1 LETHSNSPHAAQC
14 PNDRVRLLI
23 ADDHAMVRKGLRV
36 FLERD
41 PEIEI
46 VGEACDGAEA
56 VVQAG
61 ELHPDVVLMDLLM
74 PVMGGVEAIGAI
86 RRDFPDVEVLALTSI
101 LENQLVIQA
110 VQAGA
115 IGYLLK
121 DTDAPRLR
129 TAIKAAAAGQV
140 QLDPGAAAMLLNK
153 IRVPQ
158 SAEQLSERETEV
170 LRLVAR
176 GHANKEIASELFISE
191 TTVKTHVKN
200 IMHKLK
206 VPSRTH
212 AALYAVRVGLVAD
225 RRS

>member
-1 LETHSNSPHAAQC
+1 MDTLPASSPVFSDQQE
-14 PNDRVRLLI
+14 RVRLLI

-56 VVQAG
+56 VRQAG
-61 ELHPDVVLMDLLM
+61 ELHPDVVLLDLLM
-74 PVMGGVEAIGAI
+74 PVMGGIEAIGAI
-86 RRDFPDVEVLALTSI
+86 RRDFPEVEVLALTSI
-101 LENQLVIQA
+101 LESQLVIQA

-121 DTDAPRLR
+121 DTDAPKLR

-176 GHANKEIASELFISE
+176 GLANKEIASRLFISE

-212 AALYAVRVGLVAD
+212 AALFAVRVGLVSD
-225 RRS
+225 RKS